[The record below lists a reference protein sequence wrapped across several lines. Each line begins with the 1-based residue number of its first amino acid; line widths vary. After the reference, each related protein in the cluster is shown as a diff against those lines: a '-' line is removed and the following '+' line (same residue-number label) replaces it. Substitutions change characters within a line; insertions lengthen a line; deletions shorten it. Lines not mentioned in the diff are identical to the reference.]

1 MKHVKTFEQFE
12 SNDTESVNEELK
24 LFGRELKFWPSYNDQ
39 LKRRL
44 SFLAKTNLD
53 EIKVGSQQRE
63 IKDLMLRVDKATK
76 LSSNSMKDN
85 IESAE
90 VQEVDS
96 MLKAMKELKADVV
109 SKDES
114 KGIGFISY
122 FPEVHKFY
130 YSGSLINRK

>member
-109 SKDES
+109 STDES